1 MIVACQLE
9 VLGCDLNSHSA
20 YATAYIYIYRI
31 GLLEQLIR
39 KVEKCETNLDVRK
52 VGVEFEIQQSKK
64 LLSSVMPVLY
74 YYSMGKSD
82 NIHK

>member
-1 MIVACQLE
+1 MLP
-9 VLGCDLNSHSA
+9 H
-20 YATAYIYIYRI
+20 IYIYRI

-64 LLSSVMPVLY
+64 LLSSVVPVLY

>member
-1 MIVACQLE
+1 MLP
-9 VLGCDLNSHSA
+9 H
-20 YATAYIYIYRI
+20 IYRI

-64 LLSSVMPVLY
+64 LLSLVVPVLY

>member
-1 MIVACQLE
+1 VIVACQLE

-20 YATAYIYIYRI
+20 YATAYIYRI

-64 LLSSVMPVLY
+64 LLSLVVPVLYY

>member
-1 MIVACQLE
+1 MLP
-9 VLGCDLNSHSA
+9 H
-20 YATAYIYIYRI
+20 IYRI

-64 LLSSVMPVLY
+64 LLSSVVSVLY